1 MRYTGRKGW
10 QASYQD
16 TFDLDCA
23 LSPIIYTALVK
34 FRDQM
39 DKEWFGVPS
48 KVIDYCGY
56 TIGETTDDELKECA
70 EKWKDIVDRM
80 IVAFSKEPDIN
91 DYKFEYV
98 CVECSCDIYDHD
110 RDVWNMKPDNMDE
123 YNRYRA
129 DEEAYR
135 KAKDEGL
142 KLFGEFYNCLWW

>member
-16 TFDLDCA
+16 TFDLDYT

-34 FRDQM
+34 FREQM
-39 DKEWFGVPS
+39 DNEWFGVPS
-48 KVIDYCGY
+48 KVINYCGY
-56 TIGETTDDELKECA
+56 NIGETTDDELEECA
-70 EKWKDIVDRM
+70 EKWKDLIDKM
-80 IVAFSKEPDIN
+80 IVAFDKEPEIN

-98 CVECSCDIYDHD
+98 PAEGHGERTEGNCS
-110 RDVWNMKPDNMDE
+110 RWNMKPDNMDE

>member
-70 EKWKDIVDRM
+70 
-80 IVAFSKEPDIN
+80 
-91 DYKFEYV
+91 
-98 CVECSCDIYDHD
+98 
-110 RDVWNMKPDNMDE
+110 
-123 YNRYRA
+123 
-129 DEEAYR
+129 DEEAYYT
-135 KAKDEGL
+135 AKDEGL